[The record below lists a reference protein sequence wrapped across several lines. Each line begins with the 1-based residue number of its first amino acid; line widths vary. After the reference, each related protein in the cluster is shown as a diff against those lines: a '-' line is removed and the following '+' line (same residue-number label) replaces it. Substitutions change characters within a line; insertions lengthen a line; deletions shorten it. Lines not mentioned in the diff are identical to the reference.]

1 MWIPIMPLVSESKT
15 TFGFWIPR
23 RGLWI
28 PCTGSQKVGI
38 RFQIPIL
45 TVGFWIPKPRV
56 PDSTCKNFL
65 DSGFHKQTSPRFST
79 CGEDYTKMQPDL
91 RQAAVHQLT
100 TPENTIA
107 YHRVRGARVAQWWE
121 HSPPTNVAPVQIL
134 ASTSYVGWV
143 CFCSLPCSERFF
155 AGYYSFPL
163 SLKTN
168 TFKFQF
174 DLECTD
180 TFQRVLMNFLML
192 RE

>member
-1 MWIPIMPLVSESKT
+1 MDS
-15 TFGFWIPR
+15 GFRVLDSRKWKLDSR
-23 RGLWI
+23 
-28 PCTGSQKVGI
+28 S
-38 RFQIPIL
+38 
-45 TVGFWIPKPRV
+45 FWIPKPRV

-134 ASTSYVGWV
+134 VSTSYVGWV
-143 CFCSLPCSERFF
+143 CCWFSSLLREVFRRVLQFS
-155 AGYYSFPL
+155 
-163 SLKTN
+163 SLFKTN

-174 DLECTD
+174 DLERTD
-180 TFQRVLMNFLML
+180 TFQRVLMNSLML